1 MENESGRKW
10 ELRWRERGGST
21 PREQAADQVWRAEG
35 GEQLA
40 EGKWGDTGAPSC
52 RWPPMLAT
60 TGAQLHQLGYGSQ
73 LRVIARKHHT
83 ISLSNY
89 DIGQTRPRRGL
100 QAHDIDIGCRR
111 TIDITGLG
119 KRHWLLGCLID
130 CGESPLVIY
139 IFFTLLHSPIKQM
152 WYCQSSF
159 ALE

>member
-40 EGKWGDTGAPSC
+40 EGKWGDTGAPWC

-73 LRVIARKHHT
+73 LRVIARKHNL
-83 ISLSNY
+83 SLKLWYWTNKAEERTPS
-89 DIGQTRPRRGL
+89 PRHRHRL
-100 QAHDIDIGCRR
+100 QKNDWYHWSGETTLIARMPNWLWW
-111 TIDITGLG
+111 ITTGDLYLF
-119 KRHWLLGCLID
+119 HFIAF
-130 CGESPLVIY
+130 S
-139 IFFTLLHSPIKQM
+139 H
-152 WYCQSSF
+152 
-159 ALE
+159 

>member
-10 ELRWRERGGST
+10 DGGRGGEHS
-21 PREQAADQVWRAEG
+21 PGAGCRSGLASRRRRAAGR
-35 GEQLA
+35 
-40 EGKWGDTGAPSC
+40 GKVGRHRCSLLP
-52 RWPPMLAT
+52 LAT
-60 TGAQLHQLGYGSQ
+60 NAGHHRCPAPPTGIWVTTQSNCKKTQ
-73 LRVIARKHHT
+73 
-83 ISLSNY
+83 SLS
-89 DIGQTRPRRGL
+89 QTMILDKQGRGRGL